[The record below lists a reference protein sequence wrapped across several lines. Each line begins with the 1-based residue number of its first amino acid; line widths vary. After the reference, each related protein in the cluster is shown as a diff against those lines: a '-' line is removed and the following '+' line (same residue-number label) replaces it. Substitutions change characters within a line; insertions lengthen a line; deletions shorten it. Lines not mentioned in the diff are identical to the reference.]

1 MSSSEQQLETAEG
14 RKSCANNNQPC
25 TMATPSCFAGAKKM
39 GEPEQQ
45 QHVLTV
51 LSKKQIKRA
60 IGWDDANFLII
71 YATRTQA
78 GCTEVDA
85 VSLHYDCNSIWCLY
99 LIILTSSIKTGA
111 ACIRC
116 LEQKIGNGDAPAFV
130 APDDQHATRVQRKRR
145 TGNHC
150 TQLTRCSHRREA
162 AALSK
167 PSRVRRGRLIGV
179 KGPARI
185 NRGRCPCDQSRTMG
199 FFEAIR
205 PPYGPSAD

>member
-1 MSSSEQQLETAEG
+1 
-14 RKSCANNNQPC
+14 
-25 TMATPSCFAGAKKM
+25 M

-60 IGWDDANFLII
+60 IGSDDANFLII

-78 GCTEVDA
+78 ECTEVNA

-145 TGNHC
+145 TGDHC
-150 TQLTRCSHRREA
+150 TQD
-162 AALSK
+162 ALLASA
-167 PSRVRRGRLIGV
+167 RGRRSFQAE
-179 KGPARI
+179 PDAT
-185 NRGRCPCDQSRTMG
+185 RTFDRSEG
-199 FFEAIR
+199 A
-205 PPYGPSAD
+205 GQD